1 VGREGGDNAEMKKRD
16 SKRRWKAR
24 AAIGRDIPA
33 LAIVEHNLH
42 RWFVFKLPDVNR
54 DYWVATVRLR
64 YD

>member
-1 VGREGGDNAEMKKRD
+1 MKKRD